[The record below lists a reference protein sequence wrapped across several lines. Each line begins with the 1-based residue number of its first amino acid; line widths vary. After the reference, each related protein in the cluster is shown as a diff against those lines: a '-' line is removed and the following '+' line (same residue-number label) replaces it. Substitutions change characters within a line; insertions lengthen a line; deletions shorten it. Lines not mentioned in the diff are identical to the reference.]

1 MVWKKLK
8 DRTIED
14 NNITEQQKG
23 LISKVITYD
32 VIL

>member
-8 DRTIED
+8 DRIIED

-23 LISKVITYD
+23 LISKVITND